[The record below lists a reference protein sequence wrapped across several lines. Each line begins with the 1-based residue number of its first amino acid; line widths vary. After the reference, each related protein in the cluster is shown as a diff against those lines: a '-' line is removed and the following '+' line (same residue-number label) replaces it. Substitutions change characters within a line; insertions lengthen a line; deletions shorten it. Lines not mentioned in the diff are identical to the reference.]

1 MGLSSKSGNVTPDGY
16 GDKRVNGLTSD
27 LYGGNETS
35 MPITIIGL
43 LCKFPGDA
51 TSPDKFWRL
60 LEDGRNTFSSDTGFR
75 FDIKAHYHPHRAQSG
90 TFNPVGAHFIQQDL
104 SLFDAPFFNISAPEA
119 RAMDPQQRQ
128 TLESTYEA
136 IENAGITM
144 QALAGSNTAVFVNTY
159 NRDWFAIALRDPEAI
174 PKYQALGTG
183 DALMSNR
190 VSYFFDLKGP
200 SMTLDTGSSRSMVA
214 VHQACQSLRTGESSQ
229 AIVSTVNLILDPEL
243 LIGMSN
249 LGFLSDN
256 GQCLTFDGRG
266 NGYGRGE
273 GVASLILKPLHMAL
287 RDGNPIQAIV
297 RNTFANQDGRTPG
310 ITMPSMDAQ
319 IAMINSAYGSVGLDM
334 KDTAYC
340 ECHGT
345 GTPAG
350 DPVEAKAVASTI
362 AKSHTANKPLFV
374 GSVKTNIGHLESCA
388 SLAGL
393 IKTVLM
399 LEKGVIVPNYDFQIP
414 HPEIHFDE
422 WHMKVVSERIPW
434 PNASYRRASVN
445 AFGYGGTNCHAIL
458 DAAESYFATAS
469 LSSGFLCL
477 PSAGTQNDVTDK
489 EEIDVKAGRNDL
501 SIPRIFVLSARTDK
515 ALQSMI
521 RDLSL
526 YLREFSEPEGS
537 MLDNLV
543 YTLCLRRSHLQ
554 QRFAMVTPSLEEL
567 VQTLETS
574 TSSAEDFNK
583 SRSGDIGFYFTGQGA
598 QWPKMGREL
607 LRAFPIFRKSLLQ
620 TGRHLCSFGASWFL
634 IDELLKDEEQ
644 SCLQEAEIS
653 QPICTAVQ
661 IALVDLFDSWGIKPV
676 GVVGHSSSE
685 IAAAYAAGILSAEAA
700 ARVSFL
706 RGIWAARAKS
716 RNKSAGAMLAAGI
729 SETEAAKYIAV
740 VPVDLGLSLSEDV
753 LYLPSLIRNKDST
766 QAALKLA
773 RRLFVQHFPVKLDEI
788 FKGRNYSNPVTLS
801 NLPAYP
807 WDHSVTYWTE
817 SRLSSD
823 YRLRNRPRHQL
834 LGVPTTDWNPL
845 EPSWRHILRTNKLPW
860 LRGHMVEGQIIYPAA
875 GYISAVLQACH
886 ETLISGGKDNIQKP
900 LQVTFRD
907 VHISNALVI
916 PDDLEGVEIVIRL
929 RPYYASTQDASS
941 VWQEF
946 FICSYSKSSMWNE
959 NCRGLVLVRHDDYNS
974 LEDIDF
980 CTLDAFQ
987 GQVIPDPYKILL
999 DLGYKFSEPFVNI
1012 KRVTAKPHKA
1022 LSVLCVP
1029 NTSQFMNHGYE
1040 LPQALHPAT
1049 LDCVFQTP
1057 LTALIAADCLGCP
1070 MVPVHCDKITLAG
1083 DLEHHPGEKLL
1094 VFAETTPEGQRKCK
1108 VRAIIKNT
1116 VGTPRMYIEGL
1127 TYRALGGVG
1136 DEGKRNPRRTMC
1148 HRIHWAADVDKME
1161 GKELIALTTSDLSLE
1176 LPLDQLAQIRAACYV
1191 LMEQALRALCED
1203 KVSARASEHH
1213 KKLYKW
1219 IKSKLS
1225 HREKE
1230 NPYINDRSLQTH
1242 VEALG
1247 AVGKIIYRIGGQLT
1261 KIILGEIKPLELIT
1275 ADGLLDK
1282 FYQENSI
1289 KRCYAA
1295 LARYVNCLREKEPNL
1310 KILEVGAGTGGA
1322 TKHLLEALG
1331 TKFHRYEFTDI
1342 STGFFSNAR
1351 EKFKRWGSSVHY
1363 KKLDI
1368 EKDPTEQG
1376 FDEGTYDLV
1385 VASNVL
1391 HATRSMQGTMRN
1403 VHQLLKPFSR
1413 LLLLEITRPM
1423 EYIGMIFGTLP
1434 GWWFGRSDG
1443 RQNSPCMNISEWQV
1457 VLEQTGFSGVEV
1469 YIPDYDDR
1477 DCSQYSVIL
1486 SRKVAT
1492 RSSNL
1497 DKAAEIVISTD
1508 ASAVITELSQS
1519 VTNAL
1524 GNKNCYTTT
1533 LADCQPDG
1541 KICIVLE
1548 ELTRPVLLSC
1558 TESEFQQI
1566 QRMLRTASGIIWLT
1580 RGSSNACEVPDRALI
1595 TGLAR
1600 AARSENNSLRF
1611 ITLDTDLTRPLCRK
1625 TTKSIVEFCKDISQ
1639 GIGHEDSEGRKDSEY
1654 LKKQGSLYIPR
1665 LVEDESTSKY
1675 ITGIGQV
1682 STQDLKVTRA
1692 TRPLKLD
1699 ITVPGRLDTL
1709 QWTECESPVSHP
1721 ELDEILVDVKAL
1733 GLNFRDLIIALG
1745 QFSDASEMTGECS
1758 GVVKA
1763 VGTNIRHVFK
1773 AVGVNRIDNTIS
1785 FEKAASIPVAY
1796 TTAYYAVVELAH
1808 LQRGETILIHS
1819 GASAVGQ
1826 VAIIL
1831 AQDIGAEIFVT
1842 VGNNL
1847 KREFLQTQYKI
1858 SNDHIFSNR
1867 STAFVR
1873 EIRRI
1878 TVDRG
1883 VNVLV
1888 NSIAGEIGRE
1898 SCSCLAL
1905 FGRFVELGVYDIL
1918 QNSRLD
1924 MRFMQRN
1931 VVPKP
1936 AAGIQFR
1943 EDASYLIARGLGGLG
1958 HAIIEWMGR
1967 LEAKNIIAL
1976 SRFPLQDSELKSWV
1990 SSIKRMGVNLAVYTC
2005 DITIQAELEKALQ
2018 QAQVEMPPIR
2028 GVIQAAM
2035 VLKDSVINNMTYSD
2049 FSAAVRPKVVGSLN
2063 LHNAFLTQHLDF
2075 FILLSSAAG
2084 IVGNSGQANYAA
2096 GCTFQD
2102 ALARYRVRLG
2112 LPAHSIDLGMIQ
2124 SAGYVAENPEAVQ
2137 FLREQGY
2144 AEVELDQFLRLL
2156 SKVIQ
2161 SPLRIVEQAHTIVGL
2176 QYDQSSSKGIVPQHL
2191 LDPKFKHLLSSDHES
2206 NKPATTN
2213 SNLNVRT
2220 ALRDA
2225 KTKQDAVKIITDAL
2239 VLRLQQL
2246 LSMGSKDISQSQSI
2260 TELGADSLVAV
2271 ELRNWIS
2278 REMDAEVQT
2287 LEVLQH
2293 IPITRFATILASRST
2308 LVSGC
2313 S

>member
-1 MGLSSKSGNVTPDGY
+1 
-16 GDKRVNGLTSD
+16 
-27 LYGGNETS
+27 
-35 MPITIIGL
+35 
-43 LCKFPGDA
+43 
-51 TSPDKFWRL
+51 
-60 LEDGRNTFSSDTGFR
+60 
-75 FDIKAHYHPHRAQSG
+75 
-90 TFNPVGAHFIQQDL
+90 
-104 SLFDAPFFNISAPEA
+104 
-119 RAMDPQQRQ
+119 
-128 TLESTYEA
+128 
-136 IENAGITM
+136 
-144 QALAGSNTAVFVNTY
+144 
-159 NRDWFAIALRDPEAI
+159 
-174 PKYQALGTG
+174 
-183 DALMSNR
+183 
-190 VSYFFDLKGP
+190 
-200 SMTLDTGSSRSMVA
+200 
-214 VHQACQSLRTGESSQ
+214 
-229 AIVSTVNLILDPEL
+229 
-243 LIGMSN
+243 
-249 LGFLSDN
+249 
-256 GQCLTFDGRG
+256 
-266 NGYGRGE
+266 
-273 GVASLILKPLHMAL
+273 
-287 RDGNPIQAIV
+287 
-297 RNTFANQDGRTPG
+297 
-310 ITMPSMDAQ
+310 
-319 IAMINSAYGSVGLDM
+319 
-334 KDTAYC
+334 
-340 ECHGT
+340 
-345 GTPAG
+345 
-350 DPVEAKAVASTI
+350 
-362 AKSHTANKPLFV
+362 
-374 GSVKTNIGHLESCA
+374 
-388 SLAGL
+388 
-393 IKTVLM
+393 
-399 LEKGVIVPNYDFQIP
+399 
-414 HPEIHFDE
+414 
-422 WHMKVVSERIPW
+422 
-434 PNASYRRASVN
+434 
-445 AFGYGGTNCHAIL
+445 
-458 DAAESYFATAS
+458 
-469 LSSGFLCL
+469 
-477 PSAGTQNDVTDK
+477 
-489 EEIDVKAGRNDL
+489 
-501 SIPRIFVLSARTDK
+501 
-515 ALQSMI
+515 
-521 RDLSL
+521 
-526 YLREFSEPEGS
+526 
-537 MLDNLV
+537 
-543 YTLCLRRSHLQ
+543 
-554 QRFAMVTPSLEEL
+554 
-567 VQTLETS
+567 
-574 TSSAEDFNK
+574 
-583 SRSGDIGFYFTGQGA
+583 
-598 QWPKMGREL
+598 
-607 LRAFPIFRKSLLQ
+607 
-620 TGRHLCSFGASWFL
+620 
-634 IDELLKDEEQ
+634 
-644 SCLQEAEIS
+644 
-653 QPICTAVQ
+653 
-661 IALVDLFDSWGIKPV
+661 
-676 GVVGHSSSE
+676 
-685 IAAAYAAGILSAEAA
+685 
-700 ARVSFL
+700 
-706 RGIWAARAKS
+706 
-716 RNKSAGAMLAAGI
+716 
-729 SETEAAKYIAV
+729 
-740 VPVDLGLSLSEDV
+740 
-753 LYLPSLIRNKDST
+753 
-766 QAALKLA
+766 
-773 RRLFVQHFPVKLDEI
+773 
-788 FKGRNYSNPVTLS
+788 
-801 NLPAYP
+801 
-807 WDHSVTYWTE
+807 
-817 SRLSSD
+817 
-823 YRLRNRPRHQL
+823 
-834 LGVPTTDWNPL
+834 
-845 EPSWRHILRTNKLPW
+845 
-860 LRGHMVEGQIIYPAA
+860 
-875 GYISAVLQACH
+875 
-886 ETLISGGKDNIQKP
+886 
-900 LQVTFRD
+900 
-907 VHISNALVI
+907 
-916 PDDLEGVEIVIRL
+916 
-929 RPYYASTQDASS
+929 
-941 VWQEF
+941 
-946 FICSYSKSSMWNE
+946 MWNE

-1403 VHQLLKPFSR
+1403 VHQLLKPFS
-1413 LLLLEITRPM
+1413 
-1423 EYIGMIFGTLP
+1423 MIFGTLP

-1773 AVGVNRIDNTIS
+1773 VGD
-1785 FEKAASIPVAY
+1785 
-1796 TTAYYAVVELAH
+1796 
-1808 LQRGETILIHS
+1808 
-1819 GASAVGQ
+1819 
-1826 VAIIL
+1826 
-1831 AQDIGAEIFVT
+1831 QDIGAEIFVT

-1931 VVPKP
+1931 VAFYSVDITKV
-1936 AAGIQFR
+1936 
-1943 EDASYLIARGLGGLG
+1943 
-1958 HAIIEWMGR
+1958 
-1967 LEAKNIIAL
+1967 
-1976 SRFPLQDSELKSWV
+1976 LKS
-1990 SSIKRMGVNLAVYTC
+1990 
-2005 DITIQAELEKALQ
+2005 
-2018 QAQVEMPPIR
+2018 
-2028 GVIQAAM
+2028 
-2035 VLKDSVINNMTYSD
+2035 
-2049 FSAAVRPKVVGSLN
+2049 
-2063 LHNAFLTQHLDF
+2063 
-2075 FILLSSAAG
+2075 
-2084 IVGNSGQANYAA
+2084 
-2096 GCTFQD
+2096 
-2102 ALARYRVRLG
+2102 
-2112 LPAHSIDLGMIQ
+2112 
-2124 SAGYVAENPEAVQ
+2124 NP
-2137 FLREQGY
+2137 
-2144 AEVELDQFLRLL
+2144 
-2156 SKVIQ
+2156 
-2161 SPLRIVEQAHTIVGL
+2161 
-2176 QYDQSSSKGIVPQHL
+2176 
-2191 LDPKFKHLLSSDHES
+2191 
-2206 NKPATTN
+2206 
-2213 SNLNVRT
+2213 
-2220 ALRDA
+2220 
-2225 KTKQDAVKIITDAL
+2225 
-2239 VLRLQQL
+2239 
-2246 LSMGSKDISQSQSI
+2246 
-2260 TELGADSLVAV
+2260 
-2271 ELRNWIS
+2271 
-2278 REMDAEVQT
+2278 
-2287 LEVLQH
+2287 
-2293 IPITRFATILASRST
+2293 
-2308 LVSGC
+2308 
-2313 S
+2313 